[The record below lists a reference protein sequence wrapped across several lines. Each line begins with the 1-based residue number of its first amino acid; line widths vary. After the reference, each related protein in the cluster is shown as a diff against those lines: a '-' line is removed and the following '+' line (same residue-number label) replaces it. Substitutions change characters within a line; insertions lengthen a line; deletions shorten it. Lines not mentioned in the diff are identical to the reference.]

1 MPSLRPA
8 ARSCSLVALATGLT
22 LGVVAFAPAPAR
34 ADSVEELY
42 RRGNELYRQKRW
54 QEAYDAYVA
63 AFAVRKSVDI
73 AGNLG
78 DVALTLGKP
87 REAAEHLALAL
98 RHFPTGKPEAR
109 QRAEER
115 LAQAKA
121 LVGTLTVTVNVEGA
135 RVLLGEREVGRA
147 PLEHELYVEAG
158 ATHVRVTAPGYA
170 EERRTVALD
179 RGEAKSLVISLQ
191 PEAAPAVAPTPPPE
205 PPAPARPPAQER
217 GAGAS
222 SSGLSTKTAVLI
234 GGSALTAVGLGVGI
248 AGLVSRGSA
257 QSDADSLQRR
267 ARTELGPNGCAVS
280 PNATVCRD
288 LVDALDRRES
298 AATLSTVGF
307 IGAGVFGA
315 ATVAALVLWPEG
327 GAGVQPA
334 ALRVE
339 ATPTAGG
346 ATLSFR
352 KSFF

>member
-22 LGVVAFAPAPAR
+22 LGFVVSAPAPAR

-205 PPAPARPPAQER
+205 PPAPAPPPGAGARRRGVELGAVDEDGGAHRRQRPDRGGARRRHR
-217 GAGAS
+217 GAGEP
-222 SSGLSTKTAVLI
+222 
-234 GGSALTAVGLGVGI
+234 
-248 AGLVSRGSA
+248 R
-257 QSDADSLQRR
+257 QRAERRRFAAAPRPHR
-267 ARTELGPNGCAVS
+267 ARAERLRS
-280 PNATVCRD
+280 
-288 LVDALDRRES
+288 
-298 AATLSTVGF
+298 
-307 IGAGVFGA
+307 
-315 ATVAALVLWPEG
+315 VA
-327 GAGVQPA
+327 
-334 ALRVE
+334 
-339 ATPTAGG
+339 
-346 ATLSFR
+346 
-352 KSFF
+352 